1 MLENQINSIHNVY
14 HVSDG
19 WNLASISYAEV
30 QDMTVAM
37 DIIWREGTGSL
48 SGLALQLYQKYF
60 MCEKGGVRTPAT
72 PLWIRPWLCV
82 VV

>member
-1 MLENQINSIHNVY
+1 MLEKQINSIHNVY

-37 DIIWREGTGSL
+37 DIYGERGQVLYLGLHSNFIRGHARCTIIAL
-48 SGLALQLYQKYF
+48 SSST
-60 MCEKGGVRTPAT
+60 CDVNS
-72 PLWIRPWLCV
+72 ICC
-82 VV
+82 

>member
-1 MLENQINSIHNVY
+1 MLEKQINSIHNVY

-37 DIIWREGTGSL
+37 DMARGD
-48 SGLALQLYQKYF
+48 
-60 MCEKGGVRTPAT
+60 M
-72 PLWIRPWLCV
+72 
-82 VV
+82 

>member
-1 MLENQINSIHNVY
+1 MLEKQINSIYNVY

-37 DIIWREGTGSL
+37 DIYGERAGQVL
-48 SGLALQLYQKYF
+48 YLGLHSNFIKNIS
-60 MCEKGGVRTPAT
+60 CVKKGGPD
-72 PLWIRPWLCV
+72 PPRPPSGSAPV
-82 VV
+82 VI